1 MYFHKSDFAVILHW
15 GYFPLAGPRG
25 IAGMVC
31 MVGMAVAVWM
41 AGWSGMNLRR
51 TVW

>member
-1 MYFHKSDFAVILHW
+1 MILHW

-25 IAGMVC
+25 IVG

-51 TVW
+51 TVYLW